1 VKAAYNKRMERLAHA
16 PRNPVLLILGVSG
29 FVVLSAFI
37 NIFAPEGLW
46 QIGLFVCVFSVSSGV
61 ILQYIFRRTQQ
72 SVILGFAIAIF
83 LILRLFGLR
92 NPLYLI
98 LLLACVL
105 ALELTM
111 RKR

>member
-1 VKAAYNKRMERLAHA
+1 MERLVHA
-16 PRNPVLLILGVSG
+16 QRNPVLLILGVSG
-29 FVVLSAFI
+29 FVALSAFI
-37 NIFAPEGLW
+37 NIFPPEGLW
-46 QIGLFVCVFSVSSGV
+46 QIALFVGIFSVSFGLM
-61 ILQYIFRRTQQ
+61 LQYIFRRTQQ
-72 SVILGFAIAIF
+72 SIIAGFTISIF